1 MCVSHSNAGV
11 YEYKEMLEDAVKPKI
26 EDINAA
32 SDEEFKELLGELQ
45 KQKDQEKYQNHGS
58 MEYLFKEYFLKLV

>member
-45 KQKDQEKYQNHGS
+45 KQKDQEK
-58 MEYLFKEYFLKLV
+58 